1 MEVPNLV
8 PHPAEFNCCRVIRQH
23 CYPVFIDNQA
33 WIWPIIERQLVSV
46 EELGVTATPRGRN
59 PLEAGLFVPPV

>member
-1 MEVPNLV
+1 
-8 PHPAEFNCCRVIRQH
+8 VIRQH